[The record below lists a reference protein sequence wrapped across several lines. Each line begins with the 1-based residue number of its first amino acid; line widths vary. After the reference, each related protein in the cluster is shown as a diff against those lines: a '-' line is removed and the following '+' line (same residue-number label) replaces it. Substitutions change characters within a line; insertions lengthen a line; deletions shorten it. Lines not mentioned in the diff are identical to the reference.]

1 MALGDV
7 TVGVALRGHM
17 SSRRELGMESKI
29 TDIVGWPRGI
39 CISTFV
45 PLGVGDKLSRHGPS
59 AYRTKRQRTI
69 RLMGIWGQVRMAR
82 PYPVKIESLV

>member
-1 MALGDV
+1 
-7 TVGVALRGHM
+7 
-17 SSRRELGMESKI
+17 MESKI

-59 AYRTKRQRTI
+59 VYRTKRQQTI
-69 RLMGIWGQVRMAR
+69 RLMGILGPSQDGEA
-82 PYPVKIESLV
+82 ISSED